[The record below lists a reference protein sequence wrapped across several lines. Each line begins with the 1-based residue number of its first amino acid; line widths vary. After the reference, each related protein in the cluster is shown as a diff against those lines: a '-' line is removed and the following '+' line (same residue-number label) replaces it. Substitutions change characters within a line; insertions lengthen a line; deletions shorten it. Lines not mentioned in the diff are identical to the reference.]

1 MDKIKG
7 NIAAIKDI
15 RGALGIKKSKIE
27 GHFIKHGLFEWKN
40 KKDKK
45 SNKITKEKTSL
56 VSNRTYASIE
66 SGEEVSTYFFKHL
79 AELFTKIYK
88 NSEGITKQVQLKDIT
103 EDLKTNNPNELNTYL
118 YKINSLSELSDI
130 IQSSLKHV
138 DEGQKI
144 FGDITNYRKTFLNC
158 NVNFSVKDSIE
169 ELFKII
175 EKLHLKSLGEDS
187 DISEKETNEI
197 SFSDDLEFL
206 STAAAGNTALDNL
219 KKTGGICLY
228 VGLLKDAPVVDIDI
242 EYGDDQIGDHS
253 PYSEFPDGYGNYTAK
268 PIVIR
273 RNYLIYNFTSCSNG
287 DGLEL
292 SFKPRSS
299 YDEIKN
305 KLNKK
310 NIFVQRAGSFNN
322 VDLGELFDLIKDQI
336 TAANIAVPYS
346 INKKDFMFTS
356 KYDEPDYKFE
366 NYEEFKQAAEEDI
379 RNEEESRYAEDMV
392 DMIKEDEIE

>member
-1 MDKIKG
+1 
-7 NIAAIKDI
+7 
-15 RGALGIKKSKIE
+15 
-27 GHFIKHGLFEWKN
+27 
-40 KKDKK
+40 
-45 SNKITKEKTSL
+45 
-56 VSNRTYASIE
+56 
-66 SGEEVSTYFFKHL
+66 
-79 AELFTKIYK
+79 
-88 NSEGITKQVQLKDIT
+88 
-103 EDLKTNNPNELNTYL
+103 
-118 YKINSLSELSDI
+118 
-130 IQSSLKHV
+130 
-138 DEGQKI
+138 
-144 FGDITNYRKTFLNC
+144 
-158 NVNFSVKDSIE
+158 
-169 ELFKII
+169 
-175 EKLHLKSLGEDS
+175 
-187 DISEKETNEI
+187 
-197 SFSDDLEFL
+197 
-206 STAAAGNTALDNL
+206 
-219 KKTGGICLY
+219 
-228 VGLLKDAPVVDIDI
+228 
-242 EYGDDQIGDHS
+242 
-253 PYSEFPDGYGNYTAK
+253 K

-322 VDLGELFDLIKDQI
+322 VDLEELFDLIKDQI
-336 TAANIAVPYS
+336 TAANITVPYS

>member
-7 NIAAIKDI
+7 NVEEIKTI
-15 RGALGIKKSKIE
+15 RRALGIKKSKIE
-27 GHFIKHGLFEWKN
+27 GHFIKHGLFELKD

-45 SNKITKEKTSL
+45 TNKIKEVKSSL

-66 SGEEVSTYFFKHL
+66 NGAEVSTYFFKHL

-88 NSEGITKQVQLKDIT
+88 NNEGIAKQVHLKDIT

-118 YKINSLSELSDI
+118 YKINSVSELSDI

-144 FGDITNYRKTFLNC
+144 FGDITKYRKTFLNC
-158 NVNFSVKDSIE
+158 NVNYNIRDSIK
-169 ELFKII
+169 ELFNII
-175 EKLHLKSLGEDS
+175 EKLHLKSLKEDS
-187 DISEKETNEI
+187 DNDEKETNEI

-206 STAAAGNTALDNL
+206 NFAAVGNTALDSL
-219 KKTGGICLY
+219 QKKGGVCLY

-242 EYGDDQIGDHS
+242 EYGEDQVNDPS
-253 PYSEFPDGYGNYTAK
+253 PYSEFPDGYGDYTAK

-292 SFKPRSS
+292 SFKPKSS

-305 KLNKK
+305 NLNKK
-310 NIFVQRAGSFNN
+310 NISIQKTGSFGD
-322 VDLGELFDLIKDQI
+322 VDLLSLFDLIKSQI
-336 TAANIAVPYS
+336 ASANISVPYS
-346 INKKDFMFTS
+346 INKKDFTFQS
-356 KYDEPDYKFE
+356 KYDEPEYKFE
-366 NYEEFKQAAEEDI
+366 NYEEFKEAAEED
-379 RNEEESRYAEDMV
+379 RRAEEENLYADIMV
-392 DMIKEDEIE
+392 DAMKEDEIE